1 MVSMT
6 RLTACAANNARIAH
20 SHKREYTMN
29 EFIQLSDAIDQG
41 LATLGWNSRPDGWR
55 EANFE
60 GLLAYVAPECP
71 EILGEEVE

>member
-1 MVSMT
+1 
-6 RLTACAANNARIAH
+6 
-20 SHKREYTMN
+20 MN

-41 LATLGWNSRPDGWR
+41 LATIGWNSRPDGWR

-71 EILGEEVE
+71 KILGEEVE